1 MQYLQKSIWLTPEI
15 VKEAEFIQDCIYASK
30 FSQAVR
36 HAISDTYRR
45 LKREKEKQEKT
56 TKNKTR
62 NETYLEPENPVK
74 QGSVEE

>member
-30 FSQAVR
+30 FSQSVR
-36 HAISDTYRR
+36 YAISDTYRR

-56 TKNKTR
+56 TKKTLD
-62 NETYLEPENPVK
+62 ETYLEPENPVK
-74 QGSVEE
+74 QGYVEE